1 MMMAAR
7 SGRITVSLVPG
18 GRLHS
23 RLCQFS
29 SLLSAMVILSP
40 GPQQQLLFIV
50 DATNK
55 SVPLGRASFGVVDLV
70 ILGSCL
76 DLQVFG
82 LAVAMGC

>member
-1 MMMAAR
+1 
-7 SGRITVSLVPG
+7 
-18 GRLHS
+18 
-23 RLCQFS
+23 
-29 SLLSAMVILSP
+29 MVILSP

-55 SVPLGRASFGVVDLV
+55 SVPLSRASFGVVDLV
-70 ILGSCL
+70 ILGSCP